1 MQPLAWQL
9 PSALSIPV
17 GPGQRGK
24 TLRNRAIMLQDTE
37 MLEPHADGVVVSV
50 RVVPGARATEIAL
63 ASAGM
68 LRIRV
73 AAPAVEGKANE
84 ALLAFLANQLGVR
97 TRDLALL
104 SGERSRMKR
113 VLVRG
118 REAYEVATALGM

>member
-1 MQPLAWQL
+1 
-9 PSALSIPV
+9 
-17 GPGQRGK
+17 
-24 TLRNRAIMLQDTE
+24 

-50 RVVPGARATEIAL
+50 RVVPGTRATEVSL

-84 ALLAFLANQLGVR
+84 ALLSFLADQLGVR
-97 TRDLALL
+97 TRDLVLL

-118 REAYEVATALGM
+118 RAADEVATALGM